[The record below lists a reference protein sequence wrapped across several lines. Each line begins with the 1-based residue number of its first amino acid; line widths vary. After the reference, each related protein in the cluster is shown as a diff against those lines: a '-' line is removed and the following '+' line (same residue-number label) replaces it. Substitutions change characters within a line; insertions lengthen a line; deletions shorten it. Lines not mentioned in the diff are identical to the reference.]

1 MSTTH
6 TPPTRQTRSAP
17 GASSRRVF
25 VVAALTCGGAWLV
38 KQAAIAL
45 NGGEDSTLVA
55 LLWGLGMIGLLVC
68 TAAGVATLLATR
80 PWWLRWAAAL
90 IAVPAAFWANNVV
103 DGVTKAFYPGEGWFR
118 DELGLVL
125 VAVGV
130 TVLAVLAR
138 SPRSRGGA
146 GLG

>member
-6 TPPTRQTRSAP
+6 TSPAGQTRSAP
-17 GASSRRVF
+17 GALSRRVF
-25 VVAALTCGGAWLV
+25 VVAAFTCGGAWLV

-45 NGGEDSTLVA
+45 NGGEGSTLVA

-80 PWWLRWAAAL
+80 PWWLRWPAAL
-90 IAVPAAFWANNVV
+90 IAVPAAFWANDVV
-103 DGVTKAFYPGEGWFR
+103 DGVAKALYPGEGWFR

-125 VAVGV
+125 VAVSV
-130 TVLAVLAR
+130 TVLAVLVR
-138 SPRSRGGA
+138 SPRSSGGD
-146 GLG
+146 GVG